1 MAPKEIGSCTGYL
14 ELMPHKTI
22 TLLDLIRIL
31 CSSNN
36 SLANQ
41 EFIDVSESH
50 HLQGLEIRWI
60 IFLSL
65 FAQKILLYLKKPMVW
80 TRDVIEMWLNLL
92 SSNGEYQKQ
101 LSTQAI
107 MFKDTTSSPNLIVVA
122 FRGTEPFDADQ
133 WRTDVDFSWYDIE
146 GVGKIHSG
154 FLKALGLHKKTGW
167 PKDIIDDGSGQEY
180 AYYTL
185 KEKLKKELKKDKDV
199 KFIVTGHSLGAA
211 LAILFVA
218 GLVLHEE
225 EELLESL
232 DWVYTYGQPRVGNE
246 QFGDWMGEKMRIHD
260 VKYLRYVYCNDLV
273 PRVPYDDQTNSLYK
287 HFGPCLWVNSFY
299 KGKVV
304 WEEPDK
310 NYFSLLWAIP
320 KILNAVW
327 ELIRSFII
335 PYIYGPDY
343 KESWFMKL
351 VRVFGLL
358 IPGLSAHCPQ
368 DYDNATRLGSFPPEI
383 LIQQVLNGS
392 VVKPD
397 KSSAKFVSVL
407 GCIDTRVQLDK
418 SIKTTDNRYCA
429 TLSIMASKLAY
440 KYQAF
445 AQAVITDRPLEDG
458 SFGVVQLLECKKII
472 RSSKL
477 VLPSLSVRS

>member
-22 TLLDLIRIL
+22 TLLDLVRIL
-31 CSSNN
+31 CSSDN

-41 EFIDVSESH
+41 EFIDVSEPH

-80 TRDVIEMWLNLL
+80 TRDVIEMWLNRL
-92 SSNGEYQKQ
+92 SSNGGFVKLFLNILTGSVVTPDKKSGEFVSVLGYIDTRVELDKSIKSSTDYNRYGAALSIMASKLAYEYPAFAKNVIAKHWKMEVLGCFNFWNEYQEQ

-107 MFKDTTSSPNLIVVA
+107 MFKDATSNPNLIVVA

-167 PKDIIDDGSGQEY
+167 PKDIIEDGSGREY
-180 AYYTL
+180 AYYTI
-185 KEKLKKELKKDKDV
+185 KEKLKKELEKDKDV

-310 NYFSLLWAIP
+310 NYFSLLWVIP

-343 KESWFMKL
+343 KESWFMTL

-358 IPGLSAHCPQ
+358 IPGLAAHCPQ

-383 LIQQVLNGS
+383 LIQQVLNG
-392 VVKPD
+392 
-397 KSSAKFVSVL
+397 
-407 GCIDTRVQLDK
+407 
-418 SIKTTDNRYCA
+418 
-429 TLSIMASKLAY
+429 KL
-440 KYQAF
+440 
-445 AQAVITDRPLEDG
+445 E
-458 SFGVVQLLECKKII
+458 
-472 RSSKL
+472 
-477 VLPSLSVRS
+477 